1 LESKA
6 LESGPLERLFN
17 GSALAQILD
26 FLTTFREWDYSKSD
40 IAKNSGVSFRTALNL
55 LEKLEALGLIKQT
68 RRVGRAHMYRLDLE
82 NEAAKALVAL
92 THELTMIEAK
102 EIVKEEL
109 VKAEVPP
116 ISTGS

>member
-1 LESKA
+1 MEGKV

-17 GSALAQILD
+17 GFALAQILD
-26 FLTTFREWDYSKSD
+26 FLTTFRKWDYSKSD

-55 LEKLEALGLIKQT
+55 LEKLEALDLIKQT
-68 RRVGRAHMYRLDLE
+68 RRVGRAQMYKLNLE

-92 THELTMIEAK
+92 THELAITEARRIAK
-102 EIVKEEL
+102 EAL
-109 VKAEVPP
+109 AKARIPP

>member
-1 LESKA
+1 MEVKA

-40 IAKNSGVSFRTALNL
+40 IAKNSGVSFRTALSL

-68 RRVGRAHMYRLDLE
+68 RRVGRAQMYRLDLE

-92 THELTMIEAK
+92 THELAMIEAK
-102 EIVKEEL
+102 QMVKEEL
-109 VKAEVPP
+109 AKAEVPP